1 MKHIKLFEGFSTEDY
16 YKPLEGDD
24 YFEKVRMSVENH
36 CFFSRKDIKYLMSL
50 FYSTYPL
57 YKMVVIE
64 PRLGKGGQMYDH
76 QLLVSKEE
84 GDDERPSLPKTTD
97 TSLIRRR
104 HASYSCDADFKG
116 EMLDSVVTIVSYT
129 TPSSIGFSISPV
141 EDDYFVVNIDMFSKT
156 ARNNNNRYYL
166 CDQNNRYYLCDQ
178 MGGLMKLFKDKGI
191 L

>member
-1 MKHIKLFEGFSTEDY
+1 MIHIKLFEGFSTEDY

-57 YKMVVIE
+57 YNIVVIE
-64 PRLGKGGQMYDH
+64 PRFGKGGQMYDH
-76 QLLVSKEE
+76 QLLVSK
-84 GDDERPSLPKTTD
+84 
-97 TSLIRRR
+97 
-104 HASYSCDADFKG
+104 YDADFKG

-141 EDDYFVVNIDMFSKT
+141 EDDYFVVNIDMFYKT
-156 ARNNNNRYYL
+156 ARKN
-166 CDQNNRYYLCDQ
+166 NNRYYLCDQ